1 MKLHTDLD
9 SNKQVNQ
16 IFVIPPTNFMR
27 IIRGQ
32 HQQDTMD
39 HTELSHLEHVHP
51 RHGIHM
57 PLPPQLLLL
66 GGCKAIA
73 FL

>member
-1 MKLHTDLD
+1 MELHTDLD

-51 RHGIHM
+51 
-57 PLPPQLLLL
+57 LPPQPLLL

>member
-1 MKLHTDLD
+1 M
-9 SNKQVNQ
+9 
-16 IFVIPPTNFMR
+16 FVPPAPTNFMK
-27 IIRGQ
+27 ITRGQ

-39 HTELSHLEHVHP
+39 HIELSHSEHAHS

-66 GGCKAIA
+66 GGCKTIA